1 MSQQLSMKP
10 ENRKSNKA
18 TDANQ
23 EKSKSLELI
32 ASQFMDEYRRWLN
45 PSVDD
50 YAIAYPE
57 YADEIRESFPV
68 LIAMEQ
74 WKENREYSSLQNN
87 FPEEFSISKLGDCH
101 IIREIRRNRTSI
113 LYEAVQG
120 MQNRRVAVKLLPW
133 KSELIP
139 RWRERFEREARLI
152 TRLRHQNIVSIYST
166 GEDQGYCYSVM
177 QFVAGVGLDQI
188 IKNLSEFGE
197 VNLEEI
203 VQRHF
208 NWKQNQD
215 QEGEIIPR
223 GVTQNAEQNL
233 LPDAWHTFAGIGL
246 QVAKGL
252 QYAHQQGTLHNDI
265 KPENILIDG
274 AGSNWITDFS
284 LVQFPEGTLR
294 QQDVDS
300 LFYKAPERFQGQNN
314 EQSDLYSLG
323 MVLYELATL
332 SRGFQSRDKNQLI
345 ENITKI
351 GPLRPRELNPN
362 IPFALETIILNCIA
376 RLPADRYQ
384 NANEL
389 SLDLVRFIKGAGVEC
404 RQKVG
409 KKPDQRWFSFFKKR
423 SR

>member
-1 MSQQLSMKP
+1 MSQQLSMKL
-10 ENRKSNKA
+10 ESQKSYKA

-23 EKSKSLELI
+23 DESMSLELI

-50 YAIAYPE
+50 YAVAYPE
-57 YADEIRESFPV
+57 YADEIHESFPV

-74 WKENREYSSLQNN
+74 WKGNHEYSSLQNN
-87 FPEEFSISKLGDCH
+87 FPEEFSISKLGNCH
-101 IIREIRRNRTSI
+101 IIREIRRNKTSI

-152 TRLRHQNIVSIYST
+152 TRLRHQNIISIYST
-166 GEDQGYCYSVM
+166 GEDQGYCFSVM
-177 QFVAGVGLDQI
+177 QLVAGVGLDQI
-188 IKNLSEFGE
+188 IKNLAEFGG

-203 VQRHF
+203 VQRDF
-208 NWKQNQD
+208 NWKQEE
-215 QEGEIIPR
+215 EGKNIP
-223 GVTQNAEQNL
+223 GAATQNAEQDL
-233 LPDAWHTFAGIGL
+233 LPNAWHAFAGIGL

-274 AGSNWITDFS
+274 VGSNWITDFS

-294 QQDVDS
+294 QQGVDS
-300 LFYKAPERFQGQNN
+300 LLYKAPERFQGQNN

-323 MVLYELATL
+323 MVLYELVTL
-332 SRGFQSRDKNQLI
+332 TRGFQSCDKNQLI
-345 ENITKI
+345 ENITKV
-351 GPLRPRELNPN
+351 GPVRPRELNPN
-362 IPFALETIILNCIA
+362 IPVALEMIILNCIA
-376 RLPADRYQ
+376 RSPADRYQ
-384 NANEL
+384 SANEL
-389 SLDLVRFIKGAGVEC
+389 SLDLVRFIKGAGVES
-404 RQKVG
+404 RRKSG
-409 KKPDQRWFSFFKKR
+409 RKSDQRWFSFFKKR
-423 SR
+423 PK